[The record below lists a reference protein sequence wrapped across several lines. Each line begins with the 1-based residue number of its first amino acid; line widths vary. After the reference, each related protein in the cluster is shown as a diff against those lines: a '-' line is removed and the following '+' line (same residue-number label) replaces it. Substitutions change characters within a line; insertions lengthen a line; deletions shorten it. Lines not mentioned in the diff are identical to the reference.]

1 MEELK
6 NALKTSNSE
15 VCILSLQCLDHL
27 CRLSSGLLSETVV
40 IQLIRSILYT
50 PNSLEM
56 RKACY
61 NLLTTVTT
69 STFSSSSAKIKLF
82 TTVVSELLKNLK
94 PDDLAIQA
102 INKGIEVSCHL
113 QWLVQQ
119 KSRLKE
125 LSGVM
130 KENLTEGCLDLFT
143 GNSVYFPL
151 IAEVILGTEIDKPM
165 FLLILN
171 RQKPDV
177 KRHALD
183 FLHSLISDQ
192 DPTGFPS
199 FPYLPTSPTP
209 LSSPYKSPINTPS
222 PFNFTFDDISTD
234 RKIQI
239 ELTPRKSIHP
249 VLYGRVRSV
258 DEKTNG
264 REVRDSMSH
273 KE

>member
-1 MEELK
+1 M
-6 NALKTSNSE
+6 
-15 VCILSLQCLDHL
+15 
-27 CRLSSGLLSETVV
+27 
-40 IQLIRSILYT
+40 
-50 PNSLEM
+50 
-56 RKACY
+56 
-61 NLLTTVTT
+61 
-69 STFSSSSAKIKLF
+69 F

-102 INKGIEVSCHL
+102 IKKGIEVSCHL

-239 ELTPRKSIHP
+239 ELTPRKSTHP
-249 VLYGRVRSV
+249 ILYGRVRSV